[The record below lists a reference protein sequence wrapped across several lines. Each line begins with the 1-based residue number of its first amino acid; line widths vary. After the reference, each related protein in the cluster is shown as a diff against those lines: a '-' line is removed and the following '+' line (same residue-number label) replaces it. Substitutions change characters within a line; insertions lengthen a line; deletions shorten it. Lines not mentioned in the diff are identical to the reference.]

1 MARTLGVMGGTFNP
15 IHYGHLLAAQEAR
28 IEFALDEVLFI
39 PNRTPPHKLHDP
51 EIADAEARYLM
62 TCLATVSNPNFR
74 VSRLEVDK
82 PSVSYTSETIETLH
96 ALHPETEISFITGA
110 DGLIQY
116 EWHDFDHLLEMLTCF
131 IVVTRPGSF
140 PEDLDRRC
148 RELNTRYM
156 RKIKFLRI
164 PGLDISS
171 TDIRRRL
178 REGRPITYL
187 VPEEVER
194 YLHKSQLYI
203 K

>member
-39 PNRTPPHKLHDP
+39 PNRTPPHKLEDP

-62 TCLATVSNPNFR
+62 ICLATVSNPFFK
-74 VSRLEVDK
+74 VSRLELER
-82 PSVSYTSETIETLH
+82 PSVSYTSETIEEL
-96 ALHPETEISFITGA
+96 LRRHPETDISFIVGA

-116 EWHDFDHLLEMLTCF
+116 EWHDFEHLLDMLSCF
-131 IVVTRPGSF
+131 IVVTRPGSS

-148 RELNTRYM
+148 RQLNARYM
-156 RKIKFLRI
+156 RKIKFLKI

-178 REGRPITYL
+178 REGRSITYL

-194 YLHKSQLYI
+194 YLHKSQLYGR
-203 K
+203 